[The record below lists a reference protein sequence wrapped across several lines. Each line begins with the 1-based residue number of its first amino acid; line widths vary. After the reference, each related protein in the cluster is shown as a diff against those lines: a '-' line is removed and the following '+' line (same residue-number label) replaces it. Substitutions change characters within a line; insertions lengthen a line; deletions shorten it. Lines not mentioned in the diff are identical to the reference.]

1 MGRINKAH
9 RLDTSESLKG
19 EEGLRKQCRE
29 GGDEDRCVGVHV
41 KTQVFKDQV
50 KTWPCDLEG
59 RCREQGVKKY
69 TPKFST

>member
-29 GGDEDRCVGVHV
+29 GRDEDRCVGVHV
-41 KTQVFKDQV
+41 KTQAFKDQV
-50 KTWPCDLEG
+50 KTWPCDLGADAESKG
-59 RCREQGVKKY
+59 
-69 TPKFST
+69 

>member
-29 GGDEDRCVGVHV
+29 GGDEDRCMGVHV
-41 KTQVFKDQV
+41 KTQALKDQV
-50 KTWPCDLEG
+50 KTWPCDLGADAESKG
-59 RCREQGVKKY
+59 
-69 TPKFST
+69 